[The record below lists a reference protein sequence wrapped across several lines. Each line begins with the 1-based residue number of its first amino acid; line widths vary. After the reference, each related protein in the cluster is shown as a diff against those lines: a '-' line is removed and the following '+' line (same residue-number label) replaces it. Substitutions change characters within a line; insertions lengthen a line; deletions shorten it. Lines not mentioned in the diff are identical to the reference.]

1 LNISGTDLNQY
12 GNKEVDVYSD
22 GTLLGKATIAS
33 QQYNYLIKAR
43 TLSVGSHI
51 ITVEVIG
58 NNQTI
63 EVKTVSVTINKLLS
77 RTFIDNPKANAV
89 ISDSVDI
96 NGWALDSFGISTVKI
111 YVDGKYKSI
120 ATIGLARADVNA
132 AYPSYINGVNSGYSY
147 TLDTSGLTIG
157 SHSIIVQAVGNDG
170 TYNNAAVAIKK
181 GNNGKMQVTNNLVS
195 FTGDYEGYSA
205 TPYTGVDTQ
214 NKTIGYGHVITSGE
228 TYTYLD
234 QASALALLKQDL
246 QIHVASVNVF
256 TTGVDISQQ
265 QFDALVDFAYNCG
278 DNALMQSTL
287 LRNIKSGA
295 SLDAIKSQFLA
306 WVYFNGVKY
315 TGLYRRRVDEWN
327 MFAYGDY
334 TRSFVAA
341 PSSDYK

>member
-1 LNISGTDLNQY
+1 MTGVQTCALPIS
-12 GNKEVDVYSD
+12 
-22 GTLLGKATIAS
+22 
-33 QQYNYLIKAR
+33 
-43 TLSVGSHI
+43 
-51 ITVEVIG
+51 IG
-58 NNQTI
+58 VHN
-63 EVKTVSVTINKLLS
+63 
-77 RTFIDNPKANAV
+77 
-89 ISDSVDI
+89 
-96 NGWALDSFGISTVKI
+96 
-111 YVDGKYKSI
+111 
-120 ATIGLARADVNA
+120 
-132 AYPSYINGVNSGYSY
+132 
-147 TLDTSGLTIG
+147 
-157 SHSIIVQAVGNDG
+157 IIVQAVGNDG
-170 TYNNAAVAIKK
+170 TVNNAGVTIKK

-195 FTGDYEGYSA
+195 FTGDYEGYSP

-228 TYTYLD
+228 TYTYLSP
-234 QASALALLKQDL
+234 ASAFALLKQDL

-295 SLDAIKSQFLA
+295 SLDSIKAQFLA
-306 WVYFNGVKY
+306 WVYCNGVKY